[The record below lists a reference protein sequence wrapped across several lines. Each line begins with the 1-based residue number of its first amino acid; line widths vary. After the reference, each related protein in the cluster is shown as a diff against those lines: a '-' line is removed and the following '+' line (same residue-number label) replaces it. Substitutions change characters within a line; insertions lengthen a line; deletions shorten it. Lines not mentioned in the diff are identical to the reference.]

1 MRPTNWPSSPAVASR
16 EPPDELG
23 HHLGE
28 ALVASL
34 RPPILDGDGAAF
46 DPTEFAQLLHKGEEA
61 LAIER
66 TRVGAH
72 ISEWSAPSPA
82 AARAPRAA
90 TLQRRRGT

>member
-34 RPPILDGDGAAF
+34 RPPILDGDGAAL

-72 ISEWSAPSPA
+72 ISDGRHP
-82 AARAPRAA
+82 ARAPRAA
-90 TLQRRRGT
+90 KLPPRRRAA